1 MALGAKS
8 TASRAAASTSTN
20 QTLAQTDLQ
29 EELLAV
35 QAEIELLRAQL
46 AARTPR
52 NTSPSNIGLVAVLK
66 TLA

>member
-1 MALGAKS
+1 VLGAKS

-35 QAEIELLRAQL
+35 QAEIELL
-46 AARTPR
+46 
-52 NTSPSNIGLVAVLK
+52 
-66 TLA
+66 